1 MYLSIMEIIDN
12 VGFFGP
18 MILFGVGIYTLRGRR
33 IYLIAYLVFFVLN
46 GIVNRTMKIWIHEQ
60 RPSNP
65 SFINRYDV
73 SDGAEQYG
81 MPSGHAQMTAYI
93 IIFLYMTTR
102 SIRLLISTL
111 FLGTLT
117 LHQRWAYNRHTPE
130 QLGVGSV
137 VGAVVGSGAFWA
149 ANKYITG

>member
-1 MYLSIMEIIDN
+1 MEIIDN

-46 GIVNRTMKIWIHEQ
+46 GVVNRIMKIWIHEP

-73 SDGAEQYG
+73 SDGAEHYG

-93 IIFLYMTTR
+93 IIFLYMTTQ
-102 SIRLLISTL
+102 SIRLLIITL

-137 VGAVVGSGAFWA
+137 VGAVVGSVAFWA

>member
-46 GIVNRTMKIWIHEQ
+46 GIVNRTMKIWIHEP

-137 VGAVVGSGAFWA
+137 VGAVVGSGAFWV

>member
-1 MYLSIMEIIDN
+1 MYLSIMEVIDN

-18 MILFGVGIYTLRGRR
+18 MILFGLGIYTLRARR
-33 IYLIAYLVFFVLN
+33 IYLIAYLVFFLLN
-46 GIVNRTMKIWIHEQ
+46 GIVNRIIKSWIREP

-73 SDGAEQYG
+73 NSGAETYG

-93 IIFLYMTTR
+93 IVFLYMTTQ
-102 SIRLLISTL
+102 SIRLLIGTL

-117 LHQRWAYNRHTPE
+117 LHQRWAYNRHTSE
-130 QLGVGSV
+130 QLGVGTAIGSV
-137 VGAVVGSGAFWA
+137 IATLAFWA

>member
-1 MYLSIMEIIDN
+1 MEIVDN

-18 MILFGVGIYTLRGRR
+18 MILFGVGIYTLRARR

-46 GIVNRTMKIWIHEQ
+46 GIVNRTMKSWIREP

-65 SFINRYDV
+65 LFINQYDV
-73 SDGAEQYG
+73 DNGAEKYG

-93 IIFLYMTTR
+93 IVFLYMTTQ
-102 SIRLLISTL
+102 SLQLLISTL
-111 FLGTLT
+111 FMGTLT
-117 LHQRWAYNRHTPE
+117 LYQRWAYNRHTPE

-137 VGAVVGSGAFWA
+137 IGSAVGALAFWTV
-149 ANKYITG
+149 NKYITG

>member
-1 MYLSIMEIIDN
+1 MEVIDN

-18 MILFGVGIYTLRGRR
+18 MILFGLGIYTLRARR
-33 IYLIAYLVFFVLN
+33 IYLIAYLVFFMLN
-46 GIVNRTMKIWIHEQ
+46 GIVNRIMKSWIREP

-73 SDGAEQYG
+73 NGGAETYG

-93 IIFLYMTTR
+93 IVFLYMTTQ
-102 SIRLLISTL
+102 SIRLLIGTL

-117 LHQRWAYNRHTPE
+117 LHQRWAYNRHTPV

>member
-1 MYLSIMEIIDN
+1 MEFLDN

-18 MILFGVGIYTLRGRR
+18 MILFGVGIYTLHTRR
-33 IYLIAYLVFFVLN
+33 IYLIAYLVFFILN
-46 GIVNRTMKIWIHEQ
+46 GMVNRTMKIWIRDP

-73 SDGAEQYG
+73 NDGAEQYG

-93 IIFLYMTTR
+93 IVFLYMTTK
-102 SIRLLISTL
+102 STGVLIGTM
-111 FLGTLT
+111 FLGALT
-117 LHQRWAYNRHTPE
+117 FHQRWAYNRHTSE

-137 VGAVVGSGAFWA
+137 VGALVGSGAFWV
-149 ANKYITG
+149 ANKCRGTA